1 MAENGK
7 KKTDRAKDNQ
17 RVIFTAAIIALI
29 VLIIYGVSFL
39 IGGAFHDFCSGA
51 IVWVLLGIGLAAYL
65 AHSGQ
70 SGGNPENREDEQ

>member
-7 KKTDRAKDNQ
+7 KKTEKAKDDR
-17 RVIFTAAIIALI
+17 RVFFTAAIIALI

-65 AHSGQ
+65 AHCSQ
-70 SGGNPENREDEQ
+70 GGGKPENREDER

>member
-39 IGGAFHDFCSGA
+39 TGGAFHDFCSGA
-51 IVWVLLGIGLAAYL
+51 IVWVLFGIGLAAYL
-65 AHSGQ
+65 AHCSQ
-70 SGGNPENREDEQ
+70 GGDKPENREDER

>member
-1 MAENGK
+1 MADNGK
-7 KKTDRAKDNQ
+7 KKAERVKGNQ

-65 AHSGQ
+65 AHCSH
-70 SGGNPENREDEQ
+70 SGGKPENQENEQ

>member
-1 MAENGK
+1 MTENGNEK
-7 KKTDRAKDNQ
+7 AEKAQDDR
-17 RVIFTAAIIALI
+17 RVIFTVAIIALI

-70 SGGNPENREDEQ
+70 SGGKPENREDEQ